1 MKRVV
6 WIVIG
11 LAVLAGLYFALQPRP
26 LAVDAAAIARGDV
39 RYFVEEEGR
48 TRVVKRYVVA
58 APVGGRLMRI
68 DLEEGA
74 RVEKGQ
80 LLAEIDPLPLRG
92 QVLETE
98 AEIRAL
104 RQRIAG
110 VDVKKPKPEELDRA
124 RKLEKVAEQQLDV
137 ARSQLE
143 EAEALLKRAELEQER
158 VAKLVRAKAATE
170 AELDEANTIEA
181 EAQARRDGRAE
192 QVALQSLRVE
202 AAVLNTK
209 VLESRLQDYEW
220 EKRAYEQQISGLDA
234 RLKVLLDNVARAR
247 ITAPETGVLLRL
259 EQESQRWVQA
269 GTPLVEIG
277 NLGTLEVEA
286 DFLSEDV
293 AHMKP
298 GMAAEIFGRALGGHA
313 VPAAVKR
320 IYPAAFKKISS
331 LGVEQQRVTV
341 VLEPKEPIALGDR
354 YRVEAR
360 VLLDQR
366 KDVLLVPEGALFR
379 RGEGWRVFV
388 VRDGVAAL
396 AEVATGLRDG
406 RVREVLS
413 GLQAGEVVVLH
424 PDNTIEDGLRVEVI
438 G

>member
-1 MKRVV
+1 MI
-6 WIVIG
+6 WILVG

-26 LAVDAAAIARGDV
+26 VAVDVAEIVSGDV
-39 RYFVEEEGR
+39 RAFVEEEGR
-48 TRVVKRYVVA
+48 TRVVKRFVVA

-98 AEIRAL
+98 AEIRAV

-110 VDVKKPKPEELDRA
+110 VDVKKPKQEELDRA
-124 RKLEKVAEQQLDV
+124 HKLEKVAEQQLDV
-137 ARSQLE
+137 ARKQLD
-143 EAEALLKRAELEQER
+143 EAEALLRRAELEQDR

-170 AELDEANTIEA
+170 AELDQVNTIEA
-181 EAQARRDGRAE
+181 EAQARRDGRSE
-192 QVALQSLRVE
+192 QVALQALRVE
-202 AAVLNTK
+202 ASVLNTK
-209 VLESRLQDYEW
+209 VLESRLKDYEW

-234 RLKVLLDNVARAR
+234 RLKVLLDNVARAK
-247 ITAPETGVLLRL
+247 ITAPATGVLLRL
-259 EQESQRWVQA
+259 DQESQRWVQA

-298 GMAAEIFGRALGGHA
+298 GMEAEVFGRALGDTV

-341 VLEPKEPIALGDR
+341 VLEPTAPLALGDR

-366 KDVLLVPEGALFR
+366 QGVVLVPEGALFR
-379 RGEGWRVFV
+379 RGDGWRAFV
-388 VRDGVAAL
+388 VRDGVAGL
-396 AEVATGLRDG
+396 VDVETGLRDG

-413 GLQAGEVVVLH
+413 GLKPGDVVVLH
-424 PDNTIEDGLRVEVI
+424 PDNTVEDGGRVEVI
-438 G
+438 R